1 MDTVSVE
8 RRSQIMGR
16 IRSKDTSPEMQV
28 RRYLHGKGLRF
39 RLHAKKLPGRPDLVF
54 PRHGVALM
62 VHGCFWHGC
71 PNCIDGTRKVR
82 SNVDYWRQK
91 IDRNRQRDAQSA
103 QMLSELGWRVL
114 TIWECEVRD
123 VARLRKLAAR
133 ITRSNRLADHM
144 KMKRSVEAQARL
156 RARSRS
162 ILA

>member
-16 IRSKDTSPEMQV
+16 IRSKDTTPEMQV
-28 RRYLHGKGLRF
+28 RRYLHGRGLRF
-39 RLHAKKLPGRPDLVF
+39 RLHAKNLPGRPDLIF

-91 IDRNRQRDAQSA
+91 IDRNRHRDVQSA

-123 VARLRKLAAR
+123 VARLRKLAAS
-133 ITRSNRLADHM
+133 IKRSNRRADHM
-144 KMKRSVEAQARL
+144 MKK
-156 RARSRS
+156 
-162 ILA
+162 